1 MPYYIFAQIFGSFV
15 AGLLLVGQ
23 YWEQLSAFA
32 ATTTAAGAGTVFEGG
47 PASILCSFP
56 TAQQY
61 NLGYLFFIEF
71 FVDSYIVS
79 DPQPHLREILT
90 D

>member
-1 MPYYIFAQIFGSFV
+1 M
-15 AGLLLVGQ
+15 
-23 YWEQLSAFA
+23 AFN
-32 ATTTAAGAGTVFEGG
+32 GG

-56 TAQQY
+56 GETQH

-79 DPQPHLREILT
+79 CSGLPYHSSSETDTSLQGIVIWAVLDPANPFVSPLSPQPSPHHN
-90 D
+90 

>member
-1 MPYYIFAQIFGSFV
+1 M
-15 AGLLLVGQ
+15 AGLLLMGMYHQ
-23 YWEQLSAFA
+23 QISAYAEGLRAEGHENLAFN
-32 ATTTAAGAGTVFEGG
+32 GG

-56 TAQQY
+56 GEGQR

-79 DPQPHLREILT
+79 
-90 D
+90 